1 MITQC
6 KPLPLPLPTR
16 ELASARHATK
26 PGCAL
31 AYARRTCPLS
41 LYSPAGCLPRSNQPR
56 TAAPRTA
63 GPRAE
68 HAWRALRAPPRP
80 RGARTCRAGA
90 HPPADGLPHRRG
102 RACRDP
108 LPGVQPHG
116 SLPSYVAVVRRLRAR
131 RFHAPYR

>member
-6 KPLPLPLPTR
+6 KPLPLPTR

-56 TAAPRTA
+56 TAAPR
-63 GPRAE
+63 
-68 HAWRALRAPPRP
+68 
-80 RGARTCRAGA
+80 
-90 HPPADGLPHRRG
+90 RRG
-102 RACRDP
+102 TWSWYA
-108 LPGVQPHG
+108 G
-116 SLPSYVAVVRRLRAR
+116 SSSTNRILYLLIL
-131 RFHAPYR
+131 